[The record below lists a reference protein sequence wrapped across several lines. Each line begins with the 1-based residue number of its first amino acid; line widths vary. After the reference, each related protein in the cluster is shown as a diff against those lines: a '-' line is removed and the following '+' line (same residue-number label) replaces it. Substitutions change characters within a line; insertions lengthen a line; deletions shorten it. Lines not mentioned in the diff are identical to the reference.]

1 MADILI
7 FSTLHSATATR
18 VAQAGWAASAR
29 PHVDMVRHPPLMPF
43 LRRSY
48 LAMKVSPMESG
59 AERAQNGWRN
69 LKKPRRSAASRSGS
83 KIHPGHVRCRA
94 AMPHQHC
101 MVCAECHILC
111 LIPSLLAP
119 VDGDKWPTRAPGGME
134 TLVKIAVSE
143 TMTVKKAGL
152 LENERPVAKE
162 ITHEL
167 LVLASD
173 AVDARELTSAVFPE
187 SGRGNLKLQAISSC
201 SRTWWPE
208 LSVGGST
215 TTAASLKPRRA
226 QDWQAPRHAGAD
238 SARCT

>member
-18 VAQAGWAASAR
+18 VAQAGRAASAR

-101 MVCAECHILC
+101 MYALSAIDILC

-119 VDGDKWPTRAPGGME
+119 ADGDKLPTRAPGDME
-134 TLVKIAVSE
+134 ALVKIAVSE

-173 AVDARELTSAVFPE
+173 AVDARARADVCCV
-187 SGRGNLKLQAISSC
+187 SGVGQRQSQAARARGGPSYRWVDPQ
-201 SRTWWPE
+201 RR
-208 LSVGGST
+208 
-215 TTAASLKPRRA
+215 PRV
-226 QDWQAPRHAGAD
+226 
-238 SARCT
+238 